1 MSRPTFRSSSISRD
15 RREDAFVRAVVGEA
29 ERRRRADEQRLLAPC
44 EHAECVGGDERF
56 MQ

>member
-1 MSRPTFRSSSISRD
+1 MSRPVFRSSRISRN
-15 RREDAFVRAVVGEA
+15 RRDDAFARAVIGEA